1 MKFNQ
6 LASPAWALLL
16 SQTAAK
22 PCAEAKIDVDVAI
35 IGGGSAGIHAAIQLK
50 DAGAKIAVIEKKS
63 QIGGHAETYINPQT
77 KIPANVGVV
86 LLENREIVSNY
97 FSRLNV
103 STIKAN
109 PLTSATAGASKS
121 YDFSLGFPIPAQNAS
136 ASAAQQQALQAAAQ
150 AYSTN
155 VLAKYPW
162 IDQGFLVPDP
172 VPEELTLPFAEL
184 AQKYNFTA
192 LLTVIAQFNWWTG
205 DISTIPALYG
215 IKGLG
220 PGLLQSLFGEFILSG
235 NGDTRALYDAA
246 AAELGDSVLLNSDV
260 LKVKRDVKIDKAT
273 TSGVTVLVQQ
283 PGQPKKLIRARKLL
297 IAIPPILENVAK
309 YDLSSDEHALF
320 SKFSALGYWAG
331 VATIPGLNTSL
342 TNVGVQTPFNQP
354 VIPGTNG
361 FNTAGSPNDF
371 LVAVGFQDTNYT
383 EADAKAVLVKNL
395 ATLAAVGAVPKDA
408 AQTVTFPYVSDHKPY
423 NVRVSTEEIK
433 GGFYGKL
440 LALEGVRNTYWAG
453 ATFSGHNSALVWSFN
468 EGTVLPGLKKDLGL

>member
-6 LASPAWALLL
+6 VTSPAWALLL
-16 SQTAAK
+16 FQAAATS
-22 PCAEAKIDVDVAI
+22 CAESKIDVDVAI
-35 IGGGSAGIHAAIQLK
+35 IGGGSAGINAAIYLK
-50 DAGAKIAVIEKKS
+50 DAGARIAVIEKKDY
-63 QIGGHAETYINPQT
+63 IGGHAETYINPQT

-86 LLENREIVSNY
+86 LFENTEIVSNY

-103 STIKAN
+103 STIKSN
-109 PLTSATAGASKS
+109 PLTSASTAASKS
-121 YDFSLGFPIPAQNAS
+121 YDFSLGKPIPAQDAS
-136 ASAAQQQALQAAAQ
+136 ASAAQQQALLAAAQ

-155 VLAKYPW
+155 VLAAYPW
-162 IDQGFLVPDP
+162 IDQGFLVPNP
-172 VPEELTLPFAEL
+172 VPEELTIPFAEL

-192 LLTVIAQFNWWTG
+192 LLPIIAQFNWWTG
-205 DISTIPALYG
+205 DIATIPALYG

-235 NGDTRALYDAA
+235 NGDTRALYNAA
-246 AAELGDSVLLNSDV
+246 AAELGDSVLLNSGIV
-260 LKVKRDVKIDKAT
+260 EVQRDVKIDNVT

-283 PGQPKKLIRARKLL
+283 PNQPEKLIRARKLL
-297 IAIPPILENVAK
+297 IAIPPTLENVAN
-309 YDLSSDEHALF
+309 YDLSSEEYALF

-331 VATIPGLNTSL
+331 VATIPGLNYSL
-342 TNVGVQTPFNQP
+342 TNIGIQDPFHQP

-395 ATLAAVGAVPKDA
+395 ATLAAVGAVPHDA
-408 AQTVTFPYVSDHKPY
+408 AQTVKFPYCSDHKPY
-423 NVRVSTEEIK
+423 NLRVSAKEIQ

-440 LALEGVRNTYWAG
+440 LALEGARNTYWAG
-453 ATFSGHNSALVWSFN
+453 AAFSGHNSGLVWTFN
-468 EGTVLPGLKKDLGL
+468 NGTVLPGLKKDLGL